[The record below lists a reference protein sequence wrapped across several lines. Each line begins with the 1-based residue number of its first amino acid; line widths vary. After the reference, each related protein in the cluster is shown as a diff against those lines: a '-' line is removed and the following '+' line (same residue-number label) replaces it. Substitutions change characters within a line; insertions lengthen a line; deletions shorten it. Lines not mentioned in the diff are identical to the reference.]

1 MKTLTFYLV
10 IFLPLFVIAQP
21 KEAVV
26 NLENKSAKQMYDIAK
41 EWFAISSNPG
51 DVSIQVDDPIEQK
64 LIGKGVKNMIY
75 TLQKSP
81 TFIDVNYALS
91 VQFKEGRFKYH
102 LDVNSI
108 KYEDGYEMS
117 FEDFKSLTTKEGWN
131 AYRKKTTRPQF
142 SNKVD
147 EATMIDIYSLMNKN
161 FDKIIEDL
169 TSQLKREKKP
179 PGAHR

>member
-10 IFLPLFVIAQP
+10 IILPLFAIAQP
-21 KEAVV
+21 KEAIV
-26 NLENKSAKQMYDIAK
+26 NLGNRSATQMYNTAK
-41 EWFAISSNPG
+41 EWFALSSNPG
-51 DVSIQVDDPIEQK
+51 NVSIQVDDPVEQK

-75 TLQKSP
+75 TIQKSP

-131 AYRKKTTRPQF
+131 AYRKKPGVRPQF

-147 EATMIDIYSLMNKN
+147 EATMIDIYTLMNKN
-161 FDKIIEDL
+161 FDKIIADL
-169 TSQLKREKKP
+169 TSQLESEKNEVNW
-179 PGAHR
+179 